1 MSMQPTPA
9 ASTDLPSLDDLLRP
23 VKLLR
28 EAVATLRCL
37 RDDPADAIRRER
49 ILRQITAGALVEEY
63 HFAGVQCEAN
73 VMGLWERCEAL
84 QTPHLELVQ
93 DDAGDWRLRLHGP
106 GVGLMSARYPTLAD
120 ARRAAERSGYK
131 HIVKPAL

>member
-1 MSMQPTPA
+1 MQPTPA

-49 ILRQITAGALVEEY
+49 LQREIARAGIVEQY
-63 HFAGVQCEAN
+63 HEAGVQCEAN
-73 VMGLWERCEAL
+73 VIGLWERCEAL

-93 DDAGDWRLRLHGP
+93 DDGGDWRLRLHGP
-106 GVGLMSARYPTLAD
+106 GVGLMSSRYPSLED

-131 HIVKPAL
+131 HIVRHTL